1 MIVRVGARTNIV
13 TSEFTEGG
21 GGGVRIWA
29 MESTILEFIYQ
40 AKITKQRSTTLQ
52 LNIFYFLILQ
62 MEKSSPASQVLT
74 SCIVSLCT

>member
-1 MIVRVGARTNIV
+1 MIVRVGAGTNIV
-13 TSEFTEGG
+13 TSEFTEVGG
-21 GGGVRIWA
+21 GGGK

-62 MEKSSPASQVLT
+62 MK
-74 SCIVSLCT
+74 